1 MKAFR
6 RFAVGVC
13 LSLLANFPAH
23 GEDRNSSDKPLYDIV
38 AVGKS
43 RREII
48 LATLG
53 SPPAELK
60 WRLRRI
66 PISPGE
72 GAAFDI
78 SLSTSGTKALVTFS
92 DGSLRVLDLTERID
106 QAGSAEAPAPQHRLP
121 HERFP
126 LLENGRV
133 CWLDDLG
140 QRDVNSCATAAAA
153 GLSEDGSVLYAD
165 RDGRLT
171 LSQRGSAD
179 PEELTYR
186 IPASARYELLS
197 ASSGEATKFLLLV
210 TKAAAGPDA
219 AADSVT
225 EIIDPRAPIKP
236 LGRYKNP
243 EVAALRALLDFS
255 EEQQQRAG
263 GPEDAYPSDQELE
276 KLVANLHAQSGPP
289 DVQWSFYRVKPE
301 PELYAPV
308 LEFADGEPDYPADT
322 NVWNEIKPQSRDAS
336 LQDYRTTYA
345 SMGDRRWS
353 RCTTYVRTISYPG
366 TWLIEYWF
374 YYPFDEGKAHP
385 HLHDSEHFFVEVDKL
400 GGTVRNVFAS
410 DHDSFVPNNLYSTL
424 VKGAPPVSLPLFAT
438 VELGKHAMAPDMD
451 RDGRFVRG
459 IDDNMHP
466 ESYAFWG
473 LRDRST
479 KFHFMMEPYMGSM
492 SVPRNRAGRFALK
505 DAALLFPNLD
515 VPSEHLVCSIQPFP
529 EDPPCPD
536 CGATSAHAAA
546 TYLADHPD
554 AIHPESIYKPYVLP
568 WREVRFGVGLFDWTD
583 NRGEL
588 SVAYAGDFRH
598 ITGGLLP
605 IPARLALEYGWRPY
619 SRSIAVPFGGHE
631 QFVASTSTMYAGVR
645 LERLITNTQGL
656 YFAVSE
662 KWGDISERFVNGALS
677 PSAQHWQYGG
687 ISYHAGYVLE
697 LPSAHKGNM
706 IHHVGALIGSV
717 PGYPVLFEWR
727 VSFAFF
733 RQRGRH
739 DFGARVRDR
748 NPYDSTETGAAP
760 N

>member
-1 MKAFR
+1 MKCSGILWLVPCFFTVVSSSAR
-6 RFAVGVC
+6 
-13 LSLLANFPAH
+13 ANDVP
-23 GEDRNSSDKPLYDIV
+23 GQRSLYDVV
-38 AVGKS
+38 AVGAKGS
-43 RREII
+43 EIV
-48 LATLG
+48 LATLAAPL
-53 SPPAELK
+53 SRAT
-60 WRLRRI
+60 WRFRRI
-66 PISPGE
+66 FFLKDRATIS
-72 GAAFDI
+72 DVVL
-78 SLSTSGTKALVTFS
+78 SSTSTKAFVTLS
-92 DGSLRVLDLTERID
+92 DGAVRVLDLTEPIPGTP
-106 QAGSAEAPAPQHRLP
+106 AVEAQVSNHRLP
-121 HERFP
+121 NERFP
-126 LLENGRV
+126 HAGNVEV
-133 CWLDDLG
+133 CWFDDLG
-140 QRDVNSCATAAAA
+140 QRDGPCTQASAAIDGEGSALYASASGDLMLQTTGSKELEQLPYQIPATAKYQLLA
-153 GLSEDGSVLYAD
+153 G
-165 RDGRLT
+165 R
-171 LSQRGSAD
+171 RGD
-179 PEELTYR
+179 
-186 IPASARYELLS
+186 AR
-197 ASSGEATKFLLLV
+197 KFLLVV
-210 TKAAAGPDA
+210 TRPGTGSGGVAGELI
-219 AADSVT
+219 S
-225 EIIDPRAPIKP
+225 EIIDPLLPGEP
-236 LGRYKNP
+236 LGQYKNS
-243 EVAALRALLDFS
+243 EVATLRALLDFETAS
-255 EEQQQRAG
+255 QEG
-263 GPEDAYPSDQELE
+263 VDSKVPGPSDRELE
-276 KLVANLHAQSGPP
+276 TLVANLHSQSGAP
-289 DVQWSFYRVKPE
+289 DIKWTFYRVKAD

-308 LEFADGEPDYPADT
+308 LEFADGEPDYPGDI
-322 NVWNEIKPQSRDAS
+322 NVWDEIRPQSRDAS

-424 VKGAPPVSLPLFAT
+424 VKGAPPLSLPLFAT

-451 RDGRFVRG
+451 HDGRFERG

-492 SVPRNRAGRFALK
+492 SVPRNRDGRFALK
-505 DAALLFPNLD
+505 DAAVLFPNLD
-515 VPSEHLVCSIQPFP
+515 VPPEHLVCSIQPFP
-529 EDPPCPD
+529 EDSPCPD
-536 CGATSAHAAA
+536 CGATTAHAAA

-583 NRGEL
+583 SRGEL

-605 IPARLALEYGWRPY
+605 VPARLALEYGWRPY
-619 SRSIAVPFGGHE
+619 GREIAVPFGRQE
-631 QFVASTSTMYAGVR
+631 QWVMSKSTMYAGVR
-645 LERLITNTQGL
+645 FERLITNTQGL
-656 YFAVSE
+656 YFAVSD
-662 KWGDISERFVNGALS
+662 KWGDISERFVNGAVL
-677 PSAQHWQYGG
+677 PSAPHWQYGG
-687 ISYHAGYVLE
+687 VSYHAGYVLE

-748 NPYDSTETGAAP
+748 NPYDSTETESAP